1 MKGKLVL
8 VLGGSRSGKSEF
20 AESIAGQM
28 GGSVTYIATT
38 AVRDREMADRVILH
52 RARRPQH
59 WGTVEEEKDVSRVV
73 SNGREG
79 DVFLLDCVTVWIT
92 NLILDNQ
99 LTEQDL
105 KAGEK
110 ERYVMEKVF
119 QLADAVENGAH
130 LILVSNEVGLGLVPE
145 YPLGRLF
152 RDLAGKVNQVL
163 AAKADQV
170 YFVVAG
176 LPLEIKSDGKIRKGG
191 EGH

>member
-28 GGSVTYIATT
+28 GGAVTYIATT
-38 AVRDREMADRVILH
+38 AVRDPEMADRVKIH
-52 RARRPQH
+52 RARRPQD

-79 DVFLLDCVTVWIT
+79 EVFLLDCVTVWIT
-92 NLILDNQ
+92 NLILDDQ

-163 AAKADQV
+163 AARADQV

-176 LPLEIKSDGKIRKGG
+176 LPLEIKSDGKIRSGVIS
-191 EGH
+191 H

>member
-28 GGSVTYIATT
+28 GGCVTYIATT
-38 AVRDREMADRVILH
+38 AVRDEEMAERVKLH
-52 RARRPQH
+52 RMRRPQD
-59 WGTVEEEKDVSRVV
+59 WKTVEEEKDVLRVV
-73 SNGREG
+73 SNGKEG

-99 LTEQDL
+99 LTGHDS
-105 KAGEK
+105 KTAEK
-110 ERYVMEKVF
+110 EHYIMDQVIR
-119 QLADAVENGAH
+119 LAAAVERGIH

-145 YPLGRLF
+145 YQLGRVF
-152 RDLAGKVNQVL
+152 RDLAGRVNQAL

-170 YFVVAG
+170 YFTVAG
-176 LPLEIKSDGKIRKGG
+176 LPLEIKSNGKLRGG
-191 EGH
+191 

>member
-1 MKGKLVL
+1 MNGKLVL

-38 AVRDREMADRVILH
+38 AVRDREMADRVKLH
-52 RARRPQH
+52 RARRSQD
-59 WGTVEEEKDVSRVV
+59 WVTVEEEKDVSRVV

-110 ERYVMEKVF
+110 ERYIMEKVF
-119 QLADAVENGAH
+119 QLTDTVENGAH

-176 LPLEIKSDGKIRKGG
+176 LPLEIKSDVKS
-191 EGH
+191 

>member
-28 GGSVTYIATT
+28 GGAVTYIAT
-38 AVRDREMADRVILH
+38 AAAGDREMADRVKLH
-52 RARRPQH
+52 RARRPRD

-73 SNGREG
+73 SDGREG

-99 LTEQDL
+99 LSGQAFD
-105 KAGEK
+105 EK
-110 ERYVMEKVF
+110 EKYVMGRVF

-176 LPLEIKSDGKIRKGG
+176 LPLEIKSDVKS
-191 EGH
+191 

>member
-28 GGSVTYIATT
+28 GGAVTYIATA
-38 AVRDREMADRVILH
+38 AVGDREMADRVKLH
-52 RARRPQH
+52 RARRPQD
-59 WGTVEEEKDVSRVV
+59 WCTVEEEKDVSRVV
-73 SNGREG
+73 CNGREG

-105 KAGEK
+105 KSGVK